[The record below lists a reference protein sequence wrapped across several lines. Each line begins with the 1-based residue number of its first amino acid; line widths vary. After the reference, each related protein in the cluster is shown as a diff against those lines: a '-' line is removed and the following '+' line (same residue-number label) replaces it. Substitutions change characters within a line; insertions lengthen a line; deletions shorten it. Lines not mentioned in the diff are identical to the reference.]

1 MTEAPYTPEEFLI
14 CVMAR
19 LLEGAGHIAV
29 GAISPIPGSAALL
42 AREVSKTPV
51 RVAIIHGDANNPFTD
66 GGRELF
72 DCAGQGRVDVFFLGG
87 AQIDGEA
94 NINLLGTGAY
104 PQIEK
109 RFPGSFGSAF
119 MYFVIP
125 KVILFAP
132 EHSRRVLVER
142 VDFISAPGTS
152 PPGVRR
158 PGGPKAL
165 VTGLC
170 LMSFEA
176 GNKRF
181 RLQSIHPG
189 HTLEEIRDNTGFDF
203 DLPED
208 WQSNVFEWLW
218 QNNDS
223 ALENVDDQ
231 GAWPEE
237 QDLEA
242 AFSALGYERAA

>member
-1 MTEAPYTPEEFLI
+1 MSKNGYSPEEFLI
-14 CVMAR
+14 CAIAR
-19 LLEGAGHIAV
+19 LLEGAGHVAV
-29 GAISPIPGSAALL
+29 GAISPIPGCAALL
-42 AREVSKTPV
+42 AREVSEKEAV
-51 RVAIIHGDANNPFTD
+51 QVSIIHGDANNPFTD

-104 PQIEK
+104 PEIEK

-132 EHSRRVLVER
+132 EHSSRVLVDK

-152 PPGVRR
+152 PPEVRR

-165 VTGLC
+165 LTGRC
-170 LMSFEA
+170 RMSFDA
-176 GNKRF
+176 RKKRF
-181 RLQSIHPG
+181 TLVSVHPG
-189 HTLEEIRDNTGFDF
+189 VTVEEVRDNTGFDF
-203 DLPED
+203 DAPGDVPETPEPEAD
-208 WQSNVFEWLW
+208 R
-218 QNNDS
+218 
-223 ALENVDDQ
+223 LELLRSSI
-231 GAWPEE
+231 GAEIGKTYPEF
-237 QDLEA
+237 A
-242 AFSALGYERAA
+242 ARAFG

>member
-1 MTEAPYTPEEFLI
+1 MTEASYTPEEFLI
-14 CVMAR
+14 CVMVR

-51 RVAIIHGDANNPFTD
+51 QVSIIHGDANNPFTD

-72 DCAGQGRVDVFFLGG
+72 DCAGQGRVNVFFLGG

-132 EHSRRVLVER
+132 EHSGRVLVDK
-142 VDFISAPGTS
+142 VDYISAPGTS
-152 PPGVRR
+152 PPEVHR

-165 VTGLC
+165 VTGRC
-170 LMSFEA
+170 QMSFDA
-176 GNKRF
+176 TKKRF
-181 RLQSIHPG
+181 TLVSVHPG
-189 HTLEEIRDNTGFDF
+189 VTAEEVRDHTGFDF
-203 DLPED
+203 DAPDDVPRTPEPEAD
-208 WQSNVFEWLW
+208 RLALLRSSIGAEIGKTYPDFARGAFQS
-218 QNNDS
+218 
-223 ALENVDDQ
+223 
-231 GAWPEE
+231 GA
-237 QDLEA
+237 
-242 AFSALGYERAA
+242 FR